1 MTITNT
7 EIGTENLF
15 GQMTGRGRSFFLL
28 ITSNKKLLFGL
39 CVVAFFI
46 LVAICAPLL
55 TRYDPSAFSNELS
68 KHPSATHWLGTTTKG
83 EDLFAQ
89 LIYGARVSLTIGFVS
104 AIGSTLLQ
112 VLFGLTSG
120 YFSGPVDDVLSLITN
135 VFLVLPGL
143 PLAIVLSSFAP
154 LQGTSFGPVPRGF
167 VILTLVLLFT
177 TWSYGARVLRAQT
190 MSLREREFVTAARAS
205 GETPIRIIFAEIMP
219 NEIALVVSNFVTTFV
234 YTILAEVA
242 LEYLGLG
249 DTTISS
255 WGVMLYWAQLNQVFL
270 GGQWWWFVPPGL
282 CVAIIC
288 AALTFVNF
296 GIDELAN
303 PRLRSDRPQKSAKK
317 KKEGAA
323 V

>member
-1 MTITNT
+1 MQINQEIRT
-7 EIGTENLF
+7 ESLF
-15 GQMTGRGRSFFLL
+15 SQVGGRGKSFLL
-28 ITSNKKLLFGL
+28 LLTSNKKLFGGL
-39 CVVAFFI
+39 CIVAFFI

-55 TRYDPSAFSNELS
+55 THYNPSAFSNDLS

-83 EDLFAQ
+83 EDVFAQ
-89 LIYGARVSLTIGFVS
+89 LVYGARVSLAIGFFS

-112 VLFGLTSG
+112 VAFGLASG
-120 YFSGPVDDVLSLITN
+120 YFGGAVDDVLSLIMN

-154 LQGTSFGPVPRGF
+154 TQGGSVGLIPRGF
-167 VILTLVLLFT
+167 VVLTLVLLFT

-190 MSLREREFVTAARAS
+190 MSLREREFVVASKAS
-205 GETPIRIIFAEIMP
+205 GETSFRIIFSEIMP

-249 DTTISS
+249 DTSISS

-282 CVAIIC
+282 CVAVIC
-288 AALTFVNF
+288 AGLTFVNF

-303 PRLRSDRPQKSAKK
+303 PRLRSDKPLKPAKQKR
-317 KKEGAA
+317 EEVA